1 MVWQATSC
9 GKIFE
14 VGFPHLILGK
24 TITSPAIRV
33 TKELQ
38 HGSFGAMHSRNGNH
52 PASQALSYGST
63 GNVSR
68 CPAIRLYEY

>member
-24 TITSPAIRV
+24 ITMWPAIRV
-33 TKELQ
+33 TKEQQ
-38 HGSFGAMHSRNGNH
+38 HGSFGAMHSRNGDH
-52 PASQALSYGST
+52 PASQVLSYGST

-68 CPAIRLYEY
+68 FPVIRLYEY